1 MQSAVCRQGV
11 RKVRLMHRLVPSP
24 AWRCVGGQET
34 WQNWQGQG
42 ITEAQGTNYLP
53 VAADGASRY
62 EELWTVYRQP
72 SDTKKRCEKM
82 EKVCLVVVVVDVGVT
97 GKAAEQAM
105 LSETAIYAPKRGLR
119 LCFSSNNNHRINGKR
134 AQRVRHPCRKVMTAC
149 PVCCTR
155 RSPQRQLRRGLTTSR
170 KKD

>member
-34 WQNWQGQG
+34 WQNWQGKG
-42 ITEAQGTNYLP
+42 ITDAQGTHYLP

-82 EKVCLVVVVVDVGVT
+82 EKVSVVVVDDLCVT
-97 GKAAEQAM
+97 GSEEQQDV
-105 LSETAIYAPKRGLR
+105 LSETAIYAPERGR
-119 LCFSSNNNHRINGKR
+119 C
-134 AQRVRHPCRKVMTAC
+134 
-149 PVCCTR
+149 
-155 RSPQRQLRRGLTTSR
+155 
-170 KKD
+170 